1 MQARVGFRVRKI
13 PFKEAHFLIST
24 LEKRAELPPHLPRK
38 NLPEIAFV
46 GRSNVGKS
54 SLLNHLMGRRSLA
67 KVSSTPGRTQR
78 INYFLVDKALLLVD
92 LPGYGYAKV
101 KKSTKHHWSLRL
113 EEYLQERRTSPPLI
127 LFLLDSR
134 HLPSKE
140 DLTFFEWALSNGIS
154 PLLVL
159 TKTDKLKERE
169 IEKNSSAILS
179 ELGAEKSMERLSVI
193 HYSIKKRKCK
203 EMLIEMINEKLW
215 D

>member
-13 PFKEAHFLIST
+13 PFKDAHFLIST
-24 LEKRAELPPHLPRK
+24 LEKRPELPHLPRK

-54 SLLNHLMGRRSLA
+54 SLINHLMGCRSLA

-101 KKSTKHHWSLRL
+101 KRSAKEKWSLRL
-113 EEYLQERRTSPPLI
+113 EEYFQKRRTSPPLI

-140 DLTFFEWALSNGIS
+140 DLTFFEWAFSNGVR

-159 TKTDKLKERE
+159 TKTDKLKDWE

-179 ELGAEKSMERLSVI
+179 DLETGKSIEPLSVI
-193 HYSIKKRKCK
+193 HYSIKRGKCK